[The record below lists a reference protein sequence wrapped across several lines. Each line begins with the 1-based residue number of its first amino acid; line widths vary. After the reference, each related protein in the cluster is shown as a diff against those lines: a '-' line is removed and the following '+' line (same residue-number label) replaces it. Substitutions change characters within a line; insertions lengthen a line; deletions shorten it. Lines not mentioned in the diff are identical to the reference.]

1 MQKLQDGEFPRPSE
15 SHKPLPI
22 DVQGQ
27 SKSRERKKED
37 EKDIMERPP
46 FCEIIFEEKHRVVI
60 DDLECVQKLKTL
72 FRLGYNVLLC
82 NLFRLKQLFGNP
94 E

>member
-1 MQKLQDGEFPRPSE
+1 MSSKKTRFI
-15 SHKPLPI
+15 PI

-37 EKDIMERPP
+37 EKDTMERPP

-60 DDLECVQKLKTL
+60 DDLDCVQKLKTL
-72 FRLGYNVLLC
+72 GLLNYNIHL
-82 NLFRLKQLFGNP
+82 NKSLKKSKNKDSSTISGHF

>member
-1 MQKLQDGEFPRPSE
+1 MSSKKTRFI
-15 SHKPLPI
+15 PI

-37 EKDIMERPP
+37 KKDIMERPP

-72 FRLGYNVLLC
+72 FRLDSW
-82 NLFRLKQLFGNP
+82 NL
-94 E
+94 